1 MLEFE
6 YKNAEID
13 NNLDLYIGYSKL
25 IKKQGISKN
34 EVTNSINRMS
44 NLLMEMSKASEKIY
58 NQNLQELI
66 NKESVSLED
75 ELKKLDSLKR
85 IVKSYENNV
94 KKNVEYHE
102 LISGVK
108 VELKIKGINDEKRYE
123 ERIKIIRDY
132 KKRLAKIDELE
143 EKRANAVVDLTAT
156 NKSISTS
163 HQKNVEDENQLTSNF
178 NKLFEDDNILK
189 LDAEKVEKDYENAKL
204 LLDNARFI
212 TEKAKTSEEEKEA
225 SKNLDFSE
233 NKYNECYGLFLKF
246 QLFKENSIVSVNDIE
261 YEQKLLRMKKVL
273 GQLEQVNSAD
283 KYLLIYKERLS
294 EIDININ
301 KIRLQKIDIERE
313 KTITKDIEI
322 TDTELEKQ
330 RKQNNSEK
338 VQKVVGP
345 FVNKKELEEESII
358 EDVKNVDLNN
368 MWQENL
374 EKLNSATIDSVD
386 NDTIKI
392 DEPKEIE
399 IEEKEVKEPEYNLT
413 SNVVPEGISTEEILN
428 SAESDVQGYDN
439 AAGVYDED
447 TAYIIKLEEIN
458 NLPLANKTS
467 ETISNKPIE
476 EKNNEIEKPKD
487 GPMILDDNPTIV
499 LTREELKD
507 MEIINPNTIID
518 KNSATTE
525 LKMSIFDS
533 SDKLKAWWNNMLNK
547 IFVTKP
553 HTLTKGGN

>member
-399 IEEKEVKEPEYNLT
+399 IEEKKVKEPEYNLT